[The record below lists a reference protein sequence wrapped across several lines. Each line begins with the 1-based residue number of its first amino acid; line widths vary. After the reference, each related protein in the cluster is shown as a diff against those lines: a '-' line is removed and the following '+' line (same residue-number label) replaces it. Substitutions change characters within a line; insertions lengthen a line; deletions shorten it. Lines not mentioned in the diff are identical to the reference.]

1 MTYTGREGLKDL
13 FTTATDG
20 HWKYIFMFWV
30 QVISILKTFLNLK
43 AKSKWQNFIY
53 YFSWKEM
60 ARKRIFQNVTIHC
73 SQRNDAETLIE
84 FKHQLLE
91 LNFFLTTILDLIE
104 VPSC

>member
-1 MTYTGREGLKDL
+1 
-13 FTTATDG
+13 
-20 HWKYIFMFWV
+20 
-30 QVISILKTFLNLK
+30 
-43 AKSKWQNFIY
+43 
-53 YFSWKEM
+53 M